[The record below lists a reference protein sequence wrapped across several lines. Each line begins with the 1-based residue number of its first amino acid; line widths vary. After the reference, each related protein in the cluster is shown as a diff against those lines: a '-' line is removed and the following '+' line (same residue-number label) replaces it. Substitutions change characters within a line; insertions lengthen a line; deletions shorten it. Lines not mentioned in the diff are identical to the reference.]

1 MNEKKMN
8 GNTITHVPF
17 DLKDMS
23 DDEMRSMF
31 MGVSVK
37 SLAMWLDY
45 YQGKEQYEV
54 CRLIKE
60 IRDHK
65 NGNGDTASGNY

>member
-1 MNEKKMN
+1 MTEKKIN

-65 NGNGDTASGNY
+65 NGNNAPDSSSH